1 MIVVRVADTV
11 SRQLPSSP
19 RIARSLPMIRRIVLG
34 LVSAA
39 LLAATMAA
47 GPALAD
53 DVTGTWLRET
63 GLSKVKFASCG
74 SAVCGTLVWIKPGTD
89 TPAKVGQRLFF
100 DMKSTGPN
108 AWSGSYNNPDDNKTY
123 AAKMS
128 LSGDT
133 LTTEGCAMGGM
144 ICRSSTWTRAN

>member
-1 MIVVRVADTV
+1 MILR
-11 SRQLPSSP
+11 
-19 RIARSLPMIRRIVLG
+19 MIRRLVPG
-34 LVSAA
+34 LAFSVAVFSAA
-39 LLAATMAA
+39 ITAF
-47 GPALAD
+47 PARAD
-53 DVTGTWLRET
+53 DVSGTWLRET
-63 GLSKVKFASCG
+63 GQSKVKFGPCG
-74 SAVCGTLVWIKPGTD
+74 GGAVCGNLVWITPGVE

-108 AWSGSYNNPDDNKTY
+108 SWSGSYSNPDDGKTY

-128 LSGDT
+128 LSGGT

>member
-1 MIVVRVADTV
+1 
-11 SRQLPSSP
+11 
-19 RIARSLPMIRRIVLG
+19 MIRRFVLG
-34 LVSAA
+34 LASAALVSAA
-39 LLAATMAA
+39 LAA

-63 GLSKVKFASCG
+63 GLSKVKFAPCG
-74 SAVCGTLVWIKPGTD
+74 SAICGHLVWIKPGTD

-100 DMKSTGPN
+100 DIKPTGPN
-108 AWSGSYNNPDDNKTY
+108 AWSASYANPDDGKTY
-123 AAKMS
+123 AAKIS
-128 LSGDT
+128 LSGGT

>member
-1 MIVVRVADTV
+1 
-11 SRQLPSSP
+11 
-19 RIARSLPMIRRIVLG
+19 MIRRF
-34 LVSAA
+34 
-39 LLAATMAA
+39 AA
-47 GPALAD
+47 GLAFSLAVFSVLEAAPARAD
-53 DVTGTWLRET
+53 DVAGVWLRET
-63 GLSKVKFASCG
+63 GLSKVKFGPCG
-74 SAVCGTLVWIKPGTD
+74 GGAVCGNLVWIKPGVE

-108 AWSGSYNNPDDNKTY
+108 SWSGSYSNPDDGKTY

-128 LSGDT
+128 LSGGT

>member
-1 MIVVRVADTV
+1 
-11 SRQLPSSP
+11 
-19 RIARSLPMIRRIVLG
+19 MIRRY
-34 LVSAA
+34 
-39 LLAATMAA
+39 AA
-47 GPALAD
+47 GLAFSLAICSVLTAAPACAD
-53 DVTGTWLRET
+53 DVSGTWLRET
-63 GLSKVKFASCG
+63 GLSKVKFGPCG
-74 SAVCGTLVWIKPGTD
+74 GGAVCGNLVWLKPGVE

-108 AWSGSYNNPDDNKTY
+108 SWSGSYSNPDDGKTY

-128 LSGDT
+128 LSGGT

>member
-1 MIVVRVADTV
+1 
-11 SRQLPSSP
+11 
-19 RIARSLPMIRRIVLG
+19 MIRRYAAG
-34 LVSAA
+34 LTLSLAILSV
-39 LLAATMAA
+39 LAAT
-47 GPALAD
+47 PARAD
-53 DVTGTWLRET
+53 DVSGTWLRET
-63 GLSKVKFASCG
+63 GQSKVKFGPCG
-74 SAVCGTLVWIKPGTD
+74 GGTVCGNLVWIKPGVE

-108 AWSGSYNNPDDNKTY
+108 SWSGSYSNPDDGKTY

-128 LSGDT
+128 LSGGT

>member
-1 MIVVRVADTV
+1 MFRRFAAGLT
-11 SRQLPSSP
+11 L
-19 RIARSLPMIRRIVLG
+19 SLAIFSG
-34 LVSAA
+34 
-39 LLAATMAA
+39 LAAV
-47 GPALAD
+47 PARAD
-53 DVTGTWLRET
+53 DVSGTWLRET
-63 GLSKVKFASCG
+63 GQSKVKFGPCG
-74 SAVCGTLVWIKPGTD
+74 GGAVCGNLVWIKPGVE

-108 AWSGSYNNPDDNKTY
+108 SWSGSYSNPDDGKTY

-128 LSGDT
+128 LSGGT

>member
-1 MIVVRVADTV
+1 MILR
-11 SRQLPSSP
+11 
-19 RIARSLPMIRRIVLG
+19 MIRRLVPG
-34 LVSAA
+34 LAFSVAVFSAA
-39 LLAATMAA
+39 ITAF
-47 GPALAD
+47 PARAD
-53 DVTGTWLRET
+53 DVSGTWLRET
-63 GLSKVKFASCG
+63 GQSKVKFGPCG
-74 SAVCGTLVWIKPGTD
+74 GGAVCGNLVWIKPGVE

-108 AWSGSYNNPDDNKTY
+108 SWSGSYSNPDDGKTY

-128 LSGDT
+128 LSGGT